1 MNIEL
6 IGVGLIGSS
15 MILDLRRKFDLNVT
29 GHDLNSH
36 NLNYA
41 LKNGIINQVGNPKK
55 FINCDIIF
63 LATPVDVSLKLLP
76 EILSI
81 IDKNTLVIDFGS
93 TKEKI
98 CKAVNDHHN
107 RDLFLATHPIAGNE
121 FSGPNHALNNLFK
134 DKIQIFCE
142 KNKTR
147 KDLVEIAKKLFLSLG
162 MKIIEMAPEIHD
174 EHMAIVSH
182 LSHISSFM
190 LGKTV
195 LDKKSKIDIQ
205 DLAGSGF
212 ESTVRLAKS
221 SPDMWTPIFSQNKY
235 NILKI
240 LDDYIKNLID
250 FKTELLNDNFNQIK
264 NQIKYT
270 NELKSVLDKLTK
282 KNKK

>member
-15 MILDLRRKFDLNVT
+15 MILDLRKNFDLNVI
-29 GHDLNSH
+29 GHDLNSD
-36 NLNYA
+36 NLKYA
-41 LKNGIINQVGNPKK
+41 LKNGIIDQVGKSKK
-55 FINCDIIF
+55 FINSDIVF

-81 IDKNTLVIDFGS
+81 IGKNTLVIDFGS

-98 CKAVNDHHN
+98 CKAVQYHSN
-107 RDLFLATHPIAGNE
+107 RDLYLATHPIAGNE
-121 FSGPNHALNNLFK
+121 FSGSKHALNSLFK
-134 DKIQIFCE
+134 DKIQILCE

-147 KDLVEIAKKLFLSLG
+147 KDLLKIAEKLFISLE
-162 MKIIEMAPEIHD
+162 MKIKEMTPKIHD
-174 EHMAIVSH
+174 KHMAIVSH

-195 LDKKSKIDIQ
+195 LDKKSKIDIL

-221 SPDMWTPIFSQNKY
+221 SPDMWTPIFSQNKS

-250 FKTELLNDNFNQIK
+250 FKTELLNDNFSQIK

-270 NELKSVLDKLTK
+270 NELKSVLDNITK
-282 KNKK
+282 KK